1 MKRST
6 LVLSAALIVL
16 MGASGC
22 QTLQQISALKSVDFA
37 IDRVNQ
43 VNLAGVNLDNIR
55 TYGDL
60 NIMDATRLIAAVSRG
75 ELPLSLTVNLA
86 ATNPADNP
94 VTARMV
100 GMDWKL
106 LLDEN
111 ETISGNFN
119 DPRDLPPGVRVGIP
133 IQVELN
139 LVQFFERSAQ
149 DLFELVTAISG
160 DRGAPKRISLRARP
174 TISTPIGPIR
184 YPNEITIISRE
195 VGG

>member
-1 MKRST
+1 MKRNT
-6 LVLSAALIVL
+6 LALTAALIVL
-16 MGASGC
+16 TAASGC

-43 VNLAGVNLDNIR
+43 VNLAGVDLDNVR

-75 ELPLSLTVNLA
+75 DLPLKLTVNLA

-100 GMDWKL
+100 GMDWRL
-106 LLDEN
+106 FLDEN
-111 ETISGNFN
+111 ETIAGNFN
-119 DPRDLPPGVRVGIP
+119 DPQDLPPGIPIGIP

-149 DLFELVTAISG
+149 DLFELVQAVSG
-160 DRGAPKRISLRARP
+160 SGGAPKRISLRARP

-184 YPNEITIISRE
+184 YPNEITIVSHE